1 MTPKRSTLI
10 SGAALL
16 AMIAVCG
23 AGQPASNF
31 QELQRR
37 AIPGTELEGVTTTV
51 EIAPGATS
59 ARHSHPCEDFGY
71 LIEGTIVL
79 MVAVAFVWF
88 SVSVVFQN
96 ASE

>member
-1 MTPKRSTLI
+1 MTTRTWI
-10 SGAALL
+10 SGAAIL
-16 AMIAVCG
+16 AMIAVLG
-23 AGQPASNF
+23 AQQPSAKF
-31 QELQRR
+31 TELQRHDLTVTN
-37 AIPGTELEGVTTTV
+37 GEGVTMV
-51 EIAPGATS
+51 IEIPVGGVS
-59 ARHSHPCEDFGY
+59 ARHSHPGEEFGY